1 MTTRSAS
8 STRTTRASSATLPS
22 RCARRRPRPSPR
34 ARHPRPLAAGR
45 GTPAGSDE
53 NHHHPADRRAEEQP
67 KRIID
72 LNRPEGLPA
81 PPAPPPARRPPPA
94 ASDGRGA
101 RTRTAQA
108 FESVMD
114 DFLAGGGARGHQFA
128 LRRYEGG
135 EGEGED
141 GGEDGGRAENAGPVI
156 APPPSNAV
164 TRVVRYGDGGATL
177 ERDDDDDA
185 LQQHPFFDGLREA
198 PKEAE
203 WDVETILSTY
213 TTTDN
218 HPSLVA
224 RARPRQADP
233 ASPEDGA
240 AARRATPRRRRARA
254 ERLTAARL
262 RRARRRGGT
271 RRRRRRRRGGSDDDD
286 DGWSQAPVNAGAAR
300 GRGETAA
307 EKRERKAAAKAQR
320 QDRRAREEGDEA
332 RLRRREAAP
341 ARERPQDAGAARG
354 DLAQRAGVVD
364 MITTN
369 GGVDLEFVE
378 PPCGRYAP
386 PMRRCVWS
394 GDRVWRR

>member
-1 MTTRSAS
+1 
-8 STRTTRASSATLPS
+8 
-22 RCARRRPRPSPR
+22 
-34 ARHPRPLAAGR
+34 
-45 GTPAGSDE
+45 
-53 NHHHPADRRAEEQP
+53 
-67 KRIID
+67 
-72 LNRPEGLPA
+72 
-81 PPAPPPARRPPPA
+81 
-94 ASDGRGA
+94 
-101 RTRTAQA
+101 
-108 FESVMD
+108 MD

-177 ERDDDDDA
+177 ERDDDDA

-224 RARPRQADP
+224 RPVRAKQIRLHPKTGLPLGVQLP
-233 ASPEDGA
+233 A
-240 AARRATPRRRRARA
+240 AAERAQNA
-254 ERLTAARL
+254 LTAARL
-262 RRARRRGGT
+262 AELADGAGHGGGGGGGGG
-271 RRRRRRRRGGSDDDD
+271 GGSDDDD

-320 QDRRAREEGDEA
+320 QDRRAEKKATKLAFGAEKQRQLESD
-332 RLRRREAAP
+332 RRTRGLP
-341 ARERPQDAGAARG
+341 GATS
-354 DLAQRAGVVD
+354 L
-364 MITTN
+364 
-369 GGVDLEFVE
+369 
-378 PPCGRYAP
+378 
-386 PMRRCVWS
+386 S
-394 GDRVWRR
+394 GPGS